1 MGATVSVDIAEL
13 ITKLRGMSN
22 GGKQAARNVIAST
35 ADLIVADAKQNAPAD
50 LGTIRQQITREVV
63 SNDELVQATIYAN
76 APESPFQEFGTGG
89 KVNVPEEM
97 SDVASQF
104 IGYKGGDM
112 AAFIKALVDWIK
124 RHGINRVYSVKTH
137 KISKAKTAKLS
148 SQLGYGSVDE
158 MDTQTAW
165 AIAKTILR
173 DGLRPQPFLYPAW
186 LKFSS
191 QLKDKLQAELTR
203 LANEQ
208 SE

>member
-1 MGATVSVDIAEL
+1 MGATVSVDVSQLMA
-13 ITKLRGMSN
+13 KLATLSSEGNRISKAIVQSSG
-22 GGKQAARNVIAST
+22 
-35 ADLIVADAKQNAPAD
+35 DLIVAEAKANAPAD
-50 LGTIRQQITREVV
+50 LGAIRQGIVKDEMADGFIAQIT
-63 SNDELVQATIYAN
+63 AT

-137 KISKAKTAKLS
+137 RISKAKTAKLS